1 MNNALDFLG
10 IKLNYSDQV
19 FRPTLISENCAKLT
33 DFRDK
38 SILDLGCGIGPLAIY
53 FAKNGA
59 REVSACDIFE
69 KHLEYTKKNARLNEV
84 EIEIFQSDLF
94 SNVKKKFDVI
104 CCDVSGVDKK
114 VAEMTGWFPGE
125 VPKADETGSNLIIK
139 VVEESNKY
147 LNKSGILNIATTSF
161 SDVVSIENKISK
173 NFLNSDVLIKID
185 VPFSRRL
192 KENINL
198 LNEKSYKK
206 IKSEYFWEFKLFK
219 CSN

>member
-1 MNNALDFLG
+1 MIVNFHNIELETSEDA
-10 IKLNYSDQV
+10 
-19 FRPTLISENCAKLT
+19 FRPTLISEECALNA
-33 DFRDK
+33 DFINK
-38 SILDLGCGIGPLAIY
+38 KVLDMGCGIGPLAIY

-104 CCDVSGVDKK
+104 CCDVSGVDKR
-114 VAEMTGWFPGE
+114 VAELTGWFPGE

-139 VVEESNKY
+139 VLEEAHKY

-161 SDVVSIENKISK
+161 SNVVSIENNISK
-173 NFLNSDVLIKID
+173 NFLNSEVLIKID

-192 KENINL
+192 KENVKL

-206 IKSEYFWEFKLFK
+206 IDGEYFWEFKLFK